1 MYQPYIKSPDTAL
14 CHLFLHCCFKDGEFT
29 EAEIDEV
36 AEKFTKLDMQKS
48 LNFKDELREYRSYRE
63 TIITSEQ
70 AYLQHLVKL
79 INATN
84 EFALYSYC
92 AELSLSDAALE
103 FTEKKFLENLGSLLE
118 IDEAE
123 QSIIQKLM
131 VQRKVVETQKF
142 F

>member
-1 MYQPYIKSPDTAL
+1 MYQTHINSTETAV

-36 AEKFTKLDMQKS
+36 AEKFTRLDLQKN
-48 LNFKDELREYRSYRE
+48 LNFKDELRQYRAYRE
-63 TIITSEQ
+63 TIITTETD
-70 AYLQHLVKL
+70 YLQYLVKL

-92 AELSLSDAALE
+92 LELSLSDAALE
-103 FTEKKFLENLGSLLE
+103 FTEKKFLETLGALLD
-118 IDEAE
+118 INEAE
-123 QSIIQKLM
+123 QSAVQKLM